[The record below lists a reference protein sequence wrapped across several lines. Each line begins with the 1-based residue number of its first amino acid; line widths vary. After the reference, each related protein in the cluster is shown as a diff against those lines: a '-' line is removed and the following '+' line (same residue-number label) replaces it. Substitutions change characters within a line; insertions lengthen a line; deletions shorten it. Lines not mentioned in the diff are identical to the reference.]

1 METTKRISVEQESAV
16 PEVSSAEEAR
26 QPKGVVESE
35 KSPILDLETEFA
47 RRWAEVLG
55 KENQPKDIQQGPV
68 SKLVE
73 GQQSGYSE
81 DIFQKTLHFSLPKDQ
96 EQAKR
101 AAALEEEIKRARG

>member
-1 METTKRISVEQESAV
+1 METKKQIEVEQELAV
-16 PEVSSAEEAR
+16 PEPSSVETR
-26 QPKGVVESE
+26 QPKDVVEPE

-73 GQQSGYSE
+73 GQQSDYSE

-96 EQAKR
+96 RQAQE